1 MFSVQNPLPRL
12 SAAVP
17 SPFQG
22 DYSQSK
28 PPYLWG
34 MDVNRDGPLIGL
46 LVFFFILAVVLAAAE
61 MALARVS
68 DLRVRMMAEEGH
80 RRARRLV
87 ALLDALPRVI
97 NAILLAVLV
106 VQIGAA
112 TLTGLLAERWFSNLG
127 IVIASAVLTIVLFVY
142 TEAIPKTYAFRHPTA
157 VALALTYPV
166 ALLEFLLRPIVKG
179 LVWFADLHAP
189 GKGVSMA
196 PTITERELLSLAADA
211 EQEGE
216 ITAIDRHLIE
226 RAFRLGDRTAEEV
239 MVPRTDLVAI
249 PAEETVDDA
258 VALALRAGHRRLIVY
273 EDDLDRILG
282 VVYLRDLVRAAG
294 GTPSPLVKTLTQPVL
309 VVSEWKRVVEL
320 LRDMQAKGTHL
331 AVVVD
336 EFGGTAGIVTIED
349 IAEELL
355 GAVADEGHVSPSMIT
370 RLSAGHWSVDGALL
384 VDELGALIGVDLPE
398 GEWVTVAGLVMGL
411 AGEVPKAGDQVETGG
426 FQFRVDLIEQRRI
439 RRVDVRR
446 LPT

>member
-1 MFSVQNPLPRL
+1 
-12 SAAVP
+12 
-17 SPFQG
+17 
-22 DYSQSK
+22 
-28 PPYLWG
+28 

-46 LVFFFILAVVLAAAE
+46 LILFFILAIVFAAAE

-68 DLRVRMMAEEGH
+68 DVRLRTMAEAGD

-87 ALLDALPRVI
+87 ALLEGLPRVI
-97 NAILLAVLV
+97 NAILLAVLL

-112 TLTGLLAERWFSNLG
+112 TITGLLAERWFSNVG
-127 IVIASAVLTIVLFVY
+127 IVIATVVLTIVLFVY
-142 TEAIPKTYAFRHPTA
+142 TEAIPKTYAFRHPTR

-166 ALLEFLLRPIVKG
+166 VLLEFVLRPIVGG

-189 GKGVSMA
+189 GKGVSLA

-216 ITAIDRHLIE
+216 ITPIDRHLIE

-239 MVPRTDLVAI
+239 MVPRTDIVAV
-249 PAEETVDDA
+249 PAGESVDEA
-258 VALALRAGHRRLIVY
+258 VTLAVRAGHRRLIVY
-273 EDDLDRILG
+273 EGDLDQITG
-282 VVYLRDLVRAAG
+282 VVYLRDLVRATGAAPPQ
-294 GTPSPLVKTLTQPVL
+294 TVQALTRPTL

-320 LRDMQAKGTHL
+320 LRDMQAQGTHL

-336 EFGGTAGIVTIED
+336 EYGGTAGIVTIED

-355 GAVADEGHVSPSMIT
+355 GAVADEGRVPSPTIT

-384 VDELGALIGVDLPE
+384 VDDLAEVIGVDLPE
-398 GEWVTVAGLVMGL
+398 GEWTTLAGMVMGL
-411 AGEVPKAGDQVETGG
+411 AGEVPEAGDEVEAAGYR
-426 FQFRVDLIEQRRI
+426 FRVELIEQRRI
-439 RRVDVRR
+439 KRVDVRR
-446 LPT
+446 MAT

>member
-1 MFSVQNPLPRL
+1 
-12 SAAVP
+12 
-17 SPFQG
+17 
-22 DYSQSK
+22 
-28 PPYLWG
+28 
-34 MDVNRDGPLIGL
+34 MDLNRDGLLLGL
-46 LVFFFILAVVLAAAE
+46 LVLFFVLAVVFAAAE

-68 DLRVRMMAEEGH
+68 DLRARTMAEQGH

-87 ALLDALPRVI
+87 ALLDTLPRVI

-127 IVIASAVLTIVLFVY
+127 IVIASVVLTIVLFVY
-142 TEAIPKTYAFRHPTA
+142 TEAIPKTYAFRHPTS

-166 ALLEFLLRPIVKG
+166 ALLEFTLRPIVKG

-216 ITAIDRHLIE
+216 ITPIDRHLIE

-239 MVPRTDLVAI
+239 MVPRTDIVAI
-249 PAEETVDDA
+249 SADQTVDEA

-273 EDDLDRILG
+273 EDDLDQIAG
-282 VVYLRDLVRAAG
+282 VIYLRDLVRAAG
-294 GTPSPLVKTLTQPVL
+294 ATPPPLVKALTQPVL

-336 EFGGTAGIVTIED
+336 EFGGTAGMVTIED

-355 GAVADEGHVSPSMIT
+355 GAVADEGHVPPSLIT
-370 RLSAGHWSVDGALL
+370 RLGAGHWSIDGAVL
-384 VDELGALIGVDLPE
+384 VDELAELIGVDLPA

-411 AGEVPKAGDQVETGG
+411 AGEVPNAGDQVETGG
-426 FQFRVDLIEQRRI
+426 YRFRVDLIEQRRI
-439 RRVDVRR
+439 KRVDVRR
-446 LPT
+446 IPT

>member
-1 MFSVQNPLPRL
+1 
-12 SAAVP
+12 
-17 SPFQG
+17 
-22 DYSQSK
+22 
-28 PPYLWG
+28 
-34 MDVNRDGPLIGL
+34 MDLNRDGPLVGL
-46 LVFFFILAVVLAAAE
+46 LVLFFVLAVVFAAAE

-68 DLRVRMMAEEGH
+68 DLRVRTMAEQGH

-87 ALLDALPRVI
+87 ALLDTLPRVI

-127 IVIASAVLTIVLFVY
+127 IVIASVVLTIVLFVY
-142 TEAIPKTYAFRHPTA
+142 TEAIPKTYAFRHPTS

-166 ALLEFLLRPIVKG
+166 AFLEFTLRPIVKA

-216 ITAIDRHLIE
+216 ITPIDRHLIE

-239 MVPRTDLVAI
+239 MVPRTDIVAI
-249 PAEETVDDA
+249 SADQTVDEA

-273 EDDLDRILG
+273 EDDLDQIAG
-282 VVYLRDLVRAAG
+282 VIYLRDLVRAAG
-294 GTPSPLVKTLTQPVL
+294 ATPPPLVKALTQPVL
-309 VVSEWKRVVEL
+309 LVSEWKRVVEL

-336 EFGGTAGIVTIED
+336 EFGGTAGMVTIED

-355 GAVADEGHVSPSMIT
+355 GAVADEGHVPPSLIT
-370 RLSAGHWSVDGALL
+370 RLGAGHWSIDGAVL
-384 VDELGALIGVDLPE
+384 VDELAELIGVDLPA
-398 GEWVTVAGLVMGL
+398 GEWVTVAGMVMGL

-426 FQFRVDLIEQRRI
+426 YRFRVDLIEQRRI
-439 RRVDVRR
+439 KRVDVRR
-446 LPT
+446 IPT

>member
-1 MFSVQNPLPRL
+1 
-12 SAAVP
+12 
-17 SPFQG
+17 
-22 DYSQSK
+22 
-28 PPYLWG
+28 
-34 MDVNRDGPLIGL
+34 MDINRDGPLIGL
-46 LVFFFILAVVLAAAE
+46 LVLFFILAVVLAAAE

-87 ALLDALPRVI
+87 ALLATLPRVI

-273 EDDLDRILG
+273 EDDLDHILG

-294 GTPSPLVKTLTQPVL
+294 DLPSPLVKTLTQPVL
-309 VVSEWKRVVEL
+309 VISEWKRVVEL

-370 RLSAGHWSVDGALL
+370 RLSPGHWSVDGALL

-411 AGEVPKAGDQVETGG
+411 AGEVPKAGDQVEAGG

>member
-1 MFSVQNPLPRL
+1 
-12 SAAVP
+12 
-17 SPFQG
+17 
-22 DYSQSK
+22 
-28 PPYLWG
+28 
-34 MDVNRDGPLIGL
+34 MDLNRDGPLLGL
-46 LVFFFILAVVLAAAE
+46 LVLFFVLAVVFAAAE

-68 DLRVRMMAEEGH
+68 DLRARTMAEQGH

-87 ALLDALPRVI
+87 ALLDTLPRVI

-127 IVIASAVLTIVLFVY
+127 IVIASVVLTIVLFVY
-142 TEAIPKTYAFRHPTA
+142 TEAIPKTYAFRHPTS

-166 ALLEFLLRPIVKG
+166 ALLEFTLRPIVKG

-216 ITAIDRHLIE
+216 ITPIDRHLIE

-239 MVPRTDLVAI
+239 MVPRTDIVAI
-249 PAEETVDDA
+249 SADQTVDEA

-273 EDDLDRILG
+273 EDDLDQIAG
-282 VVYLRDLVRAAG
+282 VIYLRDLVRAAG
-294 GTPSPLVKTLTQPVL
+294 VTPPPLVKALTQPVL

-336 EFGGTAGIVTIED
+336 EFGGTAGMVTIED

-355 GAVADEGHVSPSMIT
+355 GAVADEGHVPPSLIT
-370 RLSAGHWSVDGALL
+370 RLGAGHWSIDGAVL
-384 VDELGALIGVDLPE
+384 VDELAELIGVDLPA

-411 AGEVPKAGDQVETGG
+411 AGEVPNAGDQVETGG
-426 FQFRVDLIEQRRI
+426 YRFRVDLIEQRRI
-439 RRVDVRR
+439 KRVDVRR
-446 LPT
+446 IPT

>member
-1 MFSVQNPLPRL
+1 
-12 SAAVP
+12 
-17 SPFQG
+17 
-22 DYSQSK
+22 
-28 PPYLWG
+28 
-34 MDVNRDGPLIGL
+34 MDLNRDGPLIGL
-46 LVFFFILAVVLAAAE
+46 LVLFFVLAVVFAAAE

-68 DLRVRMMAEEGH
+68 DLRVRTMAEQGH

-87 ALLDALPRVI
+87 ALLDTLPQVI

-127 IVIASAVLTIVLFVY
+127 IVIASVVLTIVLFVY
-142 TEAIPKTYAFRHPTA
+142 TEAIPKTYAFRHPTP

-166 ALLEFLLRPIVKG
+166 ALLEFTLRPIVKG

-216 ITAIDRHLIE
+216 ITPIDRHLIE

-239 MVPRTDLVAI
+239 MVPRTDIVAI
-249 PAEETVDDA
+249 PADQTVDEA

-273 EDDLDRILG
+273 EDDLDQIAG
-282 VVYLRDLVRAAG
+282 VIYLRDLVRAAG
-294 GTPSPLVKTLTQPVL
+294 ATPPALVKAITQPVL

-336 EFGGTAGIVTIED
+336 EFGGTAGMVTIED

-355 GAVADEGHVSPSMIT
+355 GAVADEGHVPPSLIT
-370 RLSAGHWSVDGALL
+370 RLGAGHWSIDGAVL
-384 VDELGALIGVDLPE
+384 VDELAELIGVDLPA

-426 FQFRVDLIEQRRI
+426 YRFRVDLIEQRRI
-439 RRVDVRR
+439 KRVDVRR
-446 LPT
+446 IPT

>member
-1 MFSVQNPLPRL
+1 
-12 SAAVP
+12 
-17 SPFQG
+17 
-22 DYSQSK
+22 
-28 PPYLWG
+28 

-46 LVFFFILAVVLAAAE
+46 LILFFILAIVFAAAE

-68 DLRVRMMAEEGH
+68 DVRLRTMAEAGD

-87 ALLDALPRVI
+87 ALLEGLPRVI
-97 NAILLAVLV
+97 NAILLAVLL

-112 TLTGLLAERWFSNLG
+112 TITGLLAERWFSNVG
-127 IVIASAVLTIVLFVY
+127 IVIATVVLTIVLFVY
-142 TEAIPKTYAFRHPTA
+142 TEAIPKTYAFRHPTR

-166 ALLEFLLRPIVKG
+166 VLLEFVLRPIVGG

-189 GKGVSMA
+189 GKGVSLA

-216 ITAIDRHLIE
+216 ITPIDRHLIE

-239 MVPRTDLVAI
+239 MVPRTDIVAV
-249 PAEETVDDA
+249 PAGESVDEA
-258 VALALRAGHRRLIVY
+258 VTLAVRAGHRRLIVY
-273 EDDLDRILG
+273 EGDLDQITG
-282 VVYLRDLVRAAG
+282 VVYLRDLVRATGAAPPQ
-294 GTPSPLVKTLTQPVL
+294 TVQALTRPTL

-320 LRDMQAKGTHL
+320 LRDMQAQGTHL

-336 EFGGTAGIVTIED
+336 EYGGTAGIVTIED

-355 GAVADEGHVSPSMIT
+355 GAVADEGRVPSPTIT

-384 VDELGALIGVDLPE
+384 VDDLAEVIGVDLPE
-398 GEWVTVAGLVMGL
+398 GEWTTLAGMVMGL
-411 AGEVPKAGDQVETGG
+411 AGEVPEAGDEVEVAGYR
-426 FQFRVDLIEQRRI
+426 FRVELIEQRRI
-439 RRVDVRR
+439 KRVDVRR
-446 LPT
+446 MAT